1 MRYKTIKTRLYL
13 SKSDQLF
20 IKILFRA
27 SKSLYNQ
34 ALYNVRQ
41 HFFETG
47 LHLHYEEN
55 YHLLKKSEHYKILN
69 SSMAQAV
76 IKKVDE
82 AMKAFFGSLKSNK
95 DQLVRLPRYLSKYG
109 YYPLIDRM
117 VYKPHNKYYV
127 LPRSNFIK
135 HTSKLFH
142 LHKKEQQILDSLA
155 FSNIL
160 TELHIT
166 IETPKCILQK
176 PIKEITIKPKFDG
189 QYIEVIHTYIE
200 EEGKKDNTM
209 NNKTETMGIDIG
221 YDNLAMCAVTNGNH
235 LLLDGRRLKSFNQ
248 WYHKRMAYL
257 QSTRTIPKS
266 RVDSIQSRHDEKE
279 IKRSKKVVLPYT
291 KNMMALEVKRNN
303 QMNYGINK
311 AARLILNHALENNV
325 GEIVIGWN
333 TNFKDKDLGKKTNQW
348 FKSIPLARLRDRINY
363 LCEDNNIKC
372 TIITEEYTSKASY
385 LDNDEIPSR
394 FSSTSSFSGKRTKR
408 GLYISKEGIKIN
420 ADLNAAL
427 NILRKGKPDAKKLG
441 VSGVNT
447 PKRTLL
453 F

>member
-1 MRYKTIKTRLYL
+1 VRYKTIKTRLYL

-47 LHLHYEEN
+47 EYLHYEEN
-55 YHLLKKSEHYKILN
+55 YHLLKNSEHYKMLN
-69 SSMAQAV
+69 TSMAQGV
-76 IKKVDE
+76 IMKIDE

-95 DQLVRLPRYLSKYG
+95 VQKVRLPRYLSKYG

-117 VYKPHNKYYV
+117 VYKPHNEFYV

-142 LHKKEQQILDSLA
+142 LHKKEQLIIDSLK

-160 TELHIT
+160 TELRIT

-176 PIKEITIKPKFDG
+176 PIKEITIKPMFDG

-200 EEGKKDNTM
+200 EDVKEEIDM
-209 NNKTETMGIDIG
+209 NKTETMGIDLG
-221 YDNLAMCAVTNGNH
+221 YDNLTMCAVTTGNH
-235 LLLDGRRLKSFNQ
+235 LLIDGRRLKSFNQ

-257 QSTRTIPKS
+257 QKTRTLSKS
-266 RVDSIQSRHDEKE
+266 RVKDIQDTNDCNETTRK
-279 IKRSKKVVLPYT
+279 KKVVLPYT

-303 QMNYGINK
+303 RMNYGINK
-311 AARLILNHALENNV
+311 AARLILTHALENNV
-325 GEIVIGWN
+325 GEIIIGWN
-333 TNFKDKDLGKKTNQW
+333 KNFKQKNLGKKTNQW
-348 FKSIPLARLRDRINY
+348 FKNIPLARLRDRINY
-363 LCEDNNIKC
+363 LCEEHNIKC

-385 LDNDEIPSR
+385 LDNDEIPTNYR
-394 FSSTSSFSGKRTKR
+394 RSTIFSGKRAKR
-408 GLYISKEGIKIN
+408 GLYITRQGIKIN

-427 NILRKGKPDAKKLG
+427 NIVRKGKPEAKRLG